1 MIPQGMETEVPLMET
16 LIDEDTTDY
25 YYKKKIVNLSN

>member
-1 MIPQGMETEVPLMET
+1 METEVPLMET